1 MKTIDTK
8 ALRMKILD
16 LAMSGKLVPQDPND
30 ESVEVLLERIKV
42 ERESLVKQKK
52 IKKVPD
58 YIIYKGDDNRYYEK
72 IENKEVDVD
81 IQVSIANEI
90 WKPIKLGDLLYLRTG
105 ASFAKEIATT
115 VKKPEYIRVL
125 RGGNIQPLKYSLKAD
140 DLYIPMSLVNDNII
154 LQDNDLITPAVT
166 SLDNVGKVARI
177 SHIDETITA
186 GGFVFILSPLINE
199 ECFSKFLLYLI
210 SSNKFQCYLKSITK
224 KSGSAF
230 YNVNKEKLASSIIF
244 LPSLSEQ
251 SRIVDKIE
259 QLFSIIDDIENR
271 QNTFSSLQ
279 QQLISKVL
287 SLAIQGKLVPQDKN
301 DEPASELLKRIRAEK
316 KAQLGKKYVESFI
329 FKGDDNYYYEK
340 KQKVIES
347 IDETLPFEI
356 SNSWEWVRLGEIGD
370 WGAGATPQRGNP
382 EYYNNGT
389 IPWLKTGEL
398 NNDYIYDSEEKIS
411 EIALEKCSLRYNQIG
426 DILIAMYGATIGK
439 LGIVGKPLTTNQA
452 CCACTPHAGIYN
464 EYLFYLLM
472 ANKDN
477 FIKMGFGG
485 AQPNISREKIINF
498 LAPIPPL
505 AEQHRIVKK
514 LKEVLD
520 FMSKGE
526 N

>member
-105 ASFAKEIATT
+105 ASFAKEVATT

-316 KAQLGKKYVESFI
+316 KVQLGKKYVESYI
-329 FKGDDNYYYEK
+329 FKGDDNYYYEHINGK
-340 KQKVIES
+340 N
-347 IDETLPFEI
+347 IDITEEIPFDLPK
-356 SNSWEWVRLGEIGD
+356 SWEWTKLKDIVTNLTDGTHR
-370 WGAGATPQRGNP
+370 TPRYTIDGVPFISVKDVSSGTLSFSNTKYISFEEHNELIKRCNP
-382 EYYNNGT
+382 E
-389 IPWLKTGEL
+389 K
-398 NNDYIYDSEEKIS
+398 
-411 EIALEKCSLRYNQIG
+411 G
-426 DILIAMYGATIGK
+426 DILLTKVGTT
-439 LGIVGKPLTTNQA
+439 GIPVLVDTDKRFSLFVSVA
-452 CCACTPHAGIYN
+452 LIKYN
-464 EYLFYLLM
+464 CKFVIPQFFIYLLKSPLVQQQ
-472 ANKDN
+472 AADNTRGVGNKNWVFTDIEN
-477 FIKMGFGG
+477 TL
-485 AQPNISREKIINF
+485 
-498 LAPIPPL
+498 LAIPPL
-505 AEQHRIVKK
+505 TEQKRIVDKIDEIFAK
-514 LKEVLD
+514 L
-520 FMSKGE
+520 
-526 N
+526 